1 MAGGHHHPFLSFY
14 SNSKIMLY
22 LSVYLTLHSGGASD
36 SLLAGLSPLQGSFN
50 NLNKG
55 FQSPGN
61 RTGRCRSQNLTGR
74 VAGNWHFAYSNRIS
88 CRLRGPSRISL
99 SSCSKFS
106 IGSLRTSWCR
116 GDPCYRS
123 CTQIR
128 FRLQNL
134 ICQCE
139 VARMKSSIQ
148 E

>member
-1 MAGGHHHPFLSFY
+1 MAEGHHHPLLSFY

-36 SLLAGLSPLQGSFN
+36 SLLAGLFPLQGSFN

-55 FQSPGN
+55 FQLPGS
-61 RTGRCRSQNLTGR
+61 RTGRFRSQSLTGR

-99 SSCSKFS
+99 SSCSRS
-106 IGSLRTSWCR
+106 STGSSRTSWCR
-116 GDPCYRS
+116 EDPCYRS

-128 FRLQNL
+128 CRLPNL

-139 VARMKSSIQ
+139 VARTMSSIQ
-148 E
+148 V